1 MENNVNKSVCFFD
14 SGIGGLNLLLKCV
27 RIMPQTDFTYFADN
41 YRVPYG
47 DLNKDELIKRVDEIF
62 GEIEKLSPSAAVVA
76 CNTVTA
82 QCIDYLRG
90 KYSFEIIGIQPAIK
104 PATAGGGRCLVLATP
119 ATAESA
125 SLKRLIDKL
134 GARNVTV
141 AACDRLAAYV
151 EKNIDNFD
159 IKEVKAMLPRFKAEN
174 VVLGCTHY
182 IFVKEIIK
190 DFYNCPVYDGID
202 GTAANLKRIL
212 GIDDHLPFRAQ
223 KIGFHGGDE
232 AKNRRIFG
240 MLLKQSGSLSRL

>member
-14 SGIGGLNLLLKCV
+14 SGIGGLNLLSKCV
-27 RIMPQTDFTYFADN
+27 GIMPRTDFTYFADN

-47 DLNKDELIKRVDEIF
+47 AMSKDELIERADQIF

-90 KYSFEIIGIQPAIK
+90 KYSFEILGIQPAVK
-104 PATAGGGRCLVLATP
+104 PAIADGGRCLVLATP

-125 SLKRLIDKL
+125 SLKQLIDKL
-134 GARNVTV
+134 GARNITV
-141 AACDRLAAYV
+141 AACDKLAAYI
-151 EKNIDNFD
+151 EKNIGNFD
-159 IKEVKAMLPRFKAEN
+159 TKEVKAMLPRFKAES

-202 GTAANLKRIL
+202 GTATNLKRIL
-212 GIDDHLPFRAQ
+212 GISDHPSSRAQ
-223 KIGFHGGDE
+223 KISFIGGDE
-232 AKNRRIFG
+232 AKNRRVFG